1 MNNNIQRRQ
10 RNRKKRIIFFVVM
23 ILLSPL
29 IIAFLAVVGLFMTF
43 VLPIQAII
51 RKKQLKQYQINR
63 IINFCANK
71 SDQCLKQSEES
82 HKLMFVF
89 KPIYNSDY
97 YISLSCGK
105 LQLMDKNGLVCGQ
118 KQINYYF
125 EPGQTEVFCES
136 SYFTS
141 LFKIYLS
148 SISYKLLPAH
158 LNSVCQF
165 DNKIYFI
172 LFDLVFVVTFDLNIE
187 LVCQLNQFAVNVKG
201 QNDFRS
207 KSGQLFHLDDK
218 LFVHDCSSN
227 LYKIFNNKLK
237 LVSKKQVNIRYYQF
251 CDKVIA
257 FDGGRIY
264 KVNNNLKLETI
275 LDVESS
281 EVIFAQ
287 GATLVLRL
295 KYFDYYNKTQYSV
308 FNMLDNR
315 YTYSNQFNFDEFN
328 QYLELGPTGL
338 QFKNEVLCKIFND
351 DKIPEHM
358 TNYYNEYQNAHQVQ
372 NQQQYREFI
381 FQSQINSITQS
392 LFKLTE
398 IINLKKNT
406 ITDNIHKYEYVDFQN
421 LITLFSTFSRL
432 DSTQ

>member
-1 MNNNIQRRQ
+1 
-10 RNRKKRIIFFVVM
+10 
-23 ILLSPL
+23 
-29 IIAFLAVVGLFMTF
+29 
-43 VLPIQAII
+43 
-51 RKKQLKQYQINR
+51 
-63 IINFCANK
+63 
-71 SDQCLKQSEES
+71 
-82 HKLMFVF
+82 MFVF
-89 KPIYNSDY
+89 KPIYNSEY

-105 LQLMDKNGLVCGQ
+105 LQLMDKNGHVCGQ

-125 EPGQTEVFCES
+125 EPGQTEIFCES

-148 SISYKLLPAH
+148 SISYQLLPAH

-165 DNKIYFI
+165 DSKIYFI

-187 LVCQLNQFAVNVKG
+187 FVCQLKQFAVNVKG

-207 KSGQLFHLDDK
+207 KSGQLFHLDGK
-218 LFVHDCSSN
+218 LLVHDCSSN
-227 LYKIFNNKLK
+227 LYQILNNKLK

-275 LDVESS
+275 CDVESS
-281 EVIFAQ
+281 DVIFAQ

-295 KYFDYYNKTQYSV
+295 KYLDYYNKTQYSV

-338 QFKNEVLCKIFND
+338 QLKNEVLCKIFYD
-351 DKIPEHM
+351 DKISEHM
-358 TNYYNEYQNAHQVQ
+358 TNYYNEYQNSHQLQ
-372 NQQQYREFI
+372 NKQQYGELI
-381 FQSQINSITQS
+381 FQSQISSITQS

-398 IINLKKNT
+398 IINLKRNA
-406 ITDNIHKYEYVDFQN
+406 ITDNIRKYEYADFQN